1 VAYDVG
7 VSRRSSSGTR
17 RKRLVSTWVG
27 LNMPELELSVLLLS
41 SNARR
46 RYAEDI
52 LTGLALPEG
61 AVIQFRYEADYVAPT
76 LQQIVANG
84 RIIGATAVL
93 GFIADADTQ
102 TPFVLPI
109 RIAAIIQAEN
119 VADMFIMKLR
129 VGGYPDPGDSPMSL
143 PEIHSESKKFHAK
156 IVQSNSGHYYPATNK
171 FPSFHLNSTGDPAQ
185 KWIGIVR
192 RLALHSTF
200 ATSYFMRIDSPVST
214 SRRAVSFD
222 QAGVLH
228 LADGQS
234 VKVPVSFYSTQYSE
248 GSRVV
253 LSCTT
258 DGTFLKVSSDDTYD
272 VALRYDSVE
281 FWLQPR
287 TELFDALAR
296 ATIRLT
302 SDPGIGPAPLP
313 LTTNTYFP
321 VVVMRSRS
329 QLALKIAG
337 TAVGAFLVALPA
349 ILGQAS
355 SLRLRVL
362 VAVLGALLLA
372 YSTIAI
378 SRVGSG

>member
-1 VAYDVG
+1 
-7 VSRRSSSGTR
+7 
-17 RKRLVSTWVG
+17 
-27 LNMPELELSVLLLS
+27 MPELELSVLLLS

-52 LTGLALPEG
+52 LTALALPEG

-84 RIIGATAVL
+84 KVIGATAVL
-93 GFIADADTQ
+93 GFIADAATQ

-109 RIAAIIQAEN
+109 RIATIIQAEN

-129 VGGYPDPGDSPMSL
+129 VGGYPDPGDTPMSL
-143 PEIHSESKKFHAK
+143 SEIHAESKKFYAK
-156 IVQSNSGHYYPATNK
+156 IGQSNSGHYYPATNK
-171 FPSFHLNSTGDPAQ
+171 FPSLHLNPTGDPAQ

-214 SRRAVSFD
+214 SRRSVSFD

-302 SDPGIGPAPLP
+302 CEPPNSIGAAPLP

>member
-1 VAYDVG
+1 
-7 VSRRSSSGTR
+7 
-17 RKRLVSTWVG
+17 
-27 LNMPELELSVLLLS
+27 MPELELSVLLLS

-52 LTGLALPEG
+52 LTALALPEG

-84 RIIGATAVL
+84 KVIGATAVL
-93 GFIADADTQ
+93 GFIADAETQ

-109 RIAAIIQAEN
+109 RIATIIQAEN
-119 VADMFIMKLR
+119 VADMFVMKLR
-129 VGGYPDPGDSPMSL
+129 VDGYPDPGDSPMNLS
-143 PEIHSESKKFHAK
+143 EIHLECRKFYAK
-156 IVQSNSGHYYPATNK
+156 IIQSNSGHYYPATNK
-171 FPSFHLNSTGDPAQ
+171 FPNLHLNSTGDPAQ

-192 RLALHSTF
+192 RLALHPTF
-200 ATSYFMRIDSPVST
+200 ATSYFMRIDPPVST
-214 SRRAVSFD
+214 SRRTVSFD
-222 QAGVLH
+222 EVGVLR

-287 TELFDALAR
+287 TEMFDALAR

-302 SDPGIGPAPLP
+302 CDPPNGIGGASLS

-321 VVVMRSRS
+321 VVVMKSRS
-329 QLALKIAG
+329 LLALKIAG
-337 TAVGAFLVALPA
+337 TAIGAFLVALPA
-349 ILGQAS
+349 ILGQNS

-378 SRVGSG
+378 SRGGSG

>member
-1 VAYDVG
+1 MG
-7 VSRRSSSGTR
+7 
-17 RKRLVSTWVG
+17 G
-27 LNMPELELSVLLLS
+27 LNMSELQLSVLLLS

-52 LTGLALPEG
+52 LTALALPEG

-84 RIIGATAVL
+84 KVLGETAVL
-93 GFIADADTQ
+93 GFIADADTP

-109 RIAAIIQAEN
+109 RIATIIQAEN
-119 VADMFIMKLR
+119 VADMFVLKLR
-129 VGGYPDPGDSPMSL
+129 VGGYPDPGDSPMSP
-143 PEIHSESKKFHAK
+143 PEIHAESAKFYAK

-171 FPSFHLNSTGDPAQ
+171 FPNLHVSPAGDPAQ

-192 RLALHSTF
+192 RLALHTTF
-200 ATSYFMRIDSPVST
+200 ATSYFMRIDAPVSA
-214 SRRAVSFD
+214 SRRNVSFD
-222 QAGVLH
+222 EVGVLH

-234 VKVPVSFYSTQYSE
+234 VRVPVSFYSTQYSE
-248 GSRVV
+248 GTRVM
-253 LSCTT
+253 LSCRT

-302 SDPGIGPAPLP
+302 CDPPDGGVGAPLP
-313 LTTNTYFP
+313 LATNTYFP

-337 TAVGAFLVALPA
+337 TAIGAFLVALPA
-349 ILGQAS
+349 ILGQNS

-362 VAVLGALLLA
+362 VAVFGALLLA

-378 SRVGSG
+378 SRVGGR

>member
-1 VAYDVG
+1 
-7 VSRRSSSGTR
+7 
-17 RKRLVSTWVG
+17 
-27 LNMPELELSVLLLS
+27 MPELQLSVLLLS

-52 LTGLALPEG
+52 LTALALPEG

-76 LQQIVANG
+76 FQQIVANG
-84 RIIGATAVL
+84 KAIGATAVL
-93 GFIADADTQ
+93 GFIADAETQ

-109 RIAAIIQAEN
+109 RIATIIQAEN
-119 VADMFIMKLR
+119 VADMFVMKLR
-129 VGGYPDPGDSPMSL
+129 VGGYPDPGDSPMNL
-143 PEIHSESKKFHAK
+143 LEIHTESRKFYAK

-171 FPSFHLNSTGDPAQ
+171 FPNLHLNSAGDPAQ

-192 RLALHSTF
+192 RLALHPTF
-200 ATSYFMRIDSPVST
+200 ATSYFMRIDPPVST
-214 SRRAVSFD
+214 SRRTSSFD
-222 QAGVLH
+222 EAGVLH

-302 SDPGIGPAPLP
+302 ADPANGIGGAPLP
-313 LTTNTYFP
+313 LTTNTYLP

-329 QLALKIAG
+329 RLAIKIAG
-337 TAVGAFLVALPA
+337 TAIGAFLVALPA
-349 ILGQAS
+349 ILGQNS

-378 SRVGSG
+378 SRGGSG

>member
-1 VAYDVG
+1 
-7 VSRRSSSGTR
+7 
-17 RKRLVSTWVG
+17 
-27 LNMPELELSVLLLS
+27 MPELELSVLLLS

-52 LTGLALPEG
+52 LTALALPEG

-84 RIIGATAVL
+84 RVLSETAVL
-93 GFIADADTQ
+93 GFIADAETQ

-109 RIAAIIQAEN
+109 RIATIIQAEN

-129 VGGYPDPGDSPMSL
+129 VGGYPDPGDSPMNLS
-143 PEIHSESKKFHAK
+143 EIHAESKKFYAK
-156 IVQSNSGHYYPATNK
+156 IAQSNSGHYYPATNK
-171 FPSFHLNSTGDPAQ
+171 FPSLHLNPTGDPAQ

-192 RLALHSTF
+192 RLALHPTF

-214 SRRAVSFD
+214 SRRAASFD
-222 QAGVLH
+222 EAGVLH

-234 VKVPVSFYSTQYSE
+234 VKVPVSFYSTRYSE

-258 DGTFLKVSSDDTYD
+258 DGTFLRVSSDDTYD

-287 TELFDALAR
+287 TEQFDALAR

-302 SDPGIGPAPLP
+302 CDPSNGMADGAPLP

-329 QLALKIAG
+329 RLALKIAG

-349 ILGQAS
+349 ILGQNS

-378 SRVGSG
+378 SRGAGS

>member
-1 VAYDVG
+1 
-7 VSRRSSSGTR
+7 
-17 RKRLVSTWVG
+17 
-27 LNMPELELSVLLLS
+27 MPELELSVLLLS

-52 LTGLALPEG
+52 LTALALPEG

-84 RIIGATAVL
+84 KVIGATAVL
-93 GFIADADTQ
+93 GFIADANTQ
-102 TPFVLPI
+102 MPFVLPI
-109 RIAAIIQAEN
+109 RIATIIQAEN

-129 VGGYPDPGDSPMSL
+129 VGGYPDPGDSPMNLS
-143 PEIHSESKKFHAK
+143 EIQSESKKFYTK

-171 FPSFHLNSTGDPAQ
+171 FPSLHLNPTGEPAQ

-192 RLALHSTF
+192 RLALHTTF

-214 SRRAVSFD
+214 SRRAASFD
-222 QAGVLH
+222 EGGVLY

-234 VKVPVSFYSTQYSE
+234 VKVPVSFYSTRYSE
-248 GSRVV
+248 GSRVL

-302 SDPGIGPAPLP
+302 CDPQNEIGDAPLP

-329 QLALKIAG
+329 QLALKIAA

-349 ILGQAS
+349 ILGQDS

-378 SRVGSG
+378 SRVGGG